1 MTSDKAPA
9 DLRNDTEV
17 QRVRKIPG
25 LYTAS
30 LSERWNYV
38 NPCGGVLMT
47 VALRAMERELGD
59 PNLTLLSATTLFC
72 QAVLAGPMSIA
83 VTILRRGE
91 TAAQLKATLSSAALP
106 GPGLEVLATFAR
118 DLDGPDVH
126 GIVMPDVEKPS
137 AARRMNGRGTPFPI
151 FDNIEIVGAL
161 GDPMWN
167 DDGSP
172 APSHV
177 AYWYRYVVPQNRDGA
192 FDPLAIPP
200 LADSMPPALV
210 RRLGKGAP
218 RYMMPSLDLTVYFLE
233 NANTEWLLVES
244 FVERARAGY
253 AIGSANLWSE
263 SGVLVARAA
272 QSMTLRARKKA

>member
-17 QRVRKIPG
+17 LRVRKIPG
-25 LYTAS
+25 LFSAD
-30 LSERWNYV
+30 LSDRWNYF

-47 VALRAMERELGD
+47 IALRAMEQELDD

-83 VTILRRGE
+83 VTVLRRGE
-91 TAAQLKATLSSAALP
+91 TAAQVKATLSSAALP
-106 GPGLEVLATFAR
+106 GSGLEVLATFTKS
-118 DLDGPDVH
+118 LDGPNVH
-126 GIVMPDVEKPS
+126 GVSMPDVDAPDPAK
-137 AARRMNGRGTPFPI
+137 RINGRGTPFPI
-151 FDNIEIVGAL
+151 FDNIEIIPAL
-161 GDPMWN
+161 GDPMWS

-172 APSHV
+172 APAHV
-177 AYWYRYVVPQNRDGA
+177 AYWYRYVVPQQRDGA

-218 RYMMPSLDLTVYFLE
+218 RYLMPSLDLTVYFLE
-233 NANTEWLLVES
+233 NAKSEWLLVES
-244 FVERARAGY
+244 FVERAREGY
-253 AIGSANLWSE
+253 AIGSVNLWSE
-263 SGVLVARAA
+263 DGVLCARGA
-272 QSMTLRARKKA
+272 QSMTLRPRKW

>member
-25 LYTAS
+25 LFTAS
-30 LSERWNYV
+30 LSDRWNYM

-47 VALRAMERELGD
+47 VALRAMEEELAD
-59 PNLTLLSATTLFC
+59 PRLSLLSATTLFC

-91 TAAQLKATLSSAALP
+91 TAAQVKATLSSAALP
-106 GPGLEVLATFAR
+106 GPGLEVLATFAK
-118 DLDGPDVH
+118 DLGGPDVH
-126 GIVMPDVEKPS
+126 GVAMPEVEKPS
-137 AARRMNGRGTPFPI
+137 SSRRMNGRGTPFPI
-151 FDNIEIVGAL
+151 FENIEIVPGL
-161 GDPMWN
+161 GDPMWT
-167 DDGSP
+167 DDGTQAP
-172 APSHV
+172 AHV
-177 AYWYRYVVPQNRDGA
+177 AYWYRYVVPQTRDGL

-233 NANTEWLLVES
+233 SAKTEWLLVES

-253 AIGSANLWSE
+253 AVGSANLWSE
-263 SGVLVARAA
+263 DGVLVARAA
-272 QSMTLRARKKA
+272 QSMTLRARKKS